1 MLSKMRNW
9 KFRLKLGGKGQSFVE
24 LAIVVSIL
32 LLLLS
37 GMVEFGNLLNQY
49 VNLVDGAREGA
60 RFGSNLDPFDHAD
73 PTYGTLRTAFF
84 TDIDLVIE
92 GAGTALN
99 AGALAPILLDPARDD
114 VLISFVG
121 VAGGGTIFRRWPAS
135 EGAWSKYGNH
145 TTQLS
150 DSEIQA
156 NFSSA
161 APNSG
166 AVIVEIFYS
175 YDQLLKMPFFTVVVP
190 DPIPVH
196 TYVIMPLSAAEPTP
210 TP

>member
-60 RFGSNLDPFDHAD
+60 RFGSNTDPFDHAD
-73 PTYGTLRTAFF
+73 PTYGTLRSGFF

-92 GAGTALN
+92 GAGTALD
-99 AGALAPILLDPARDD
+99 AGALSPILLDPARDD

-121 VAGGGTIFRRWPAS
+121 VAGGGTLFRRWPTA
-135 EGAWSKYGNH
+135 GPWRKYGNH
-145 TTQLS
+145 TTQVSDAEILASLS
-150 DSEIQA
+150 T
-156 NFSSA
+156 A
-161 APNSG
+161 APNTG
-166 AVIVEIFYS
+166 FVVVEIFYA

-190 DPIPVH
+190 DPIRVH